1 MGKPT
6 GEGRVWKKDIDY
18 TDVGKRLYKVPHTKK
33 ATPGMNSVANSSVE
47 KRPVKRES

>member
-6 GEGRVWKKDIDY
+6 GPGRVWKKDIDY

-33 ATPGMNSVANSSVE
+33 ATGNLKELPVE
-47 KRPVKRES
+47 SRPVKRES